1 LSACGICTS
10 PHRRLVDLWVR
21 KRVPYRTIAAR
32 LRELGGSTWPS
43 SIPAHKRHARLVVL
57 PDYQLRKDGPGRE

>member
-10 PHRRLVDLWVR
+10 PHRTLVELWVR

-32 LRELGGSTWPS
+32 LRELGGTTWPS
-43 SIPAHKRHARLVVL
+43 SITPHKRHARLVVL
-57 PDYQLRKDGPGRE
+57 PKHQLRNNGLGRD